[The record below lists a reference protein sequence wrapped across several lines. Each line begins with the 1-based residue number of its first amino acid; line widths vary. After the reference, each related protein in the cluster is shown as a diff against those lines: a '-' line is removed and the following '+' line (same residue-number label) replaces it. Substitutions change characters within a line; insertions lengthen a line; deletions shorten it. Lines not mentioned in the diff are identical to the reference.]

1 LPGSAGGSS
10 FLDETKPFRSI
21 DEEHRVNLQRAGG
34 RPRLEGERAQEVL
47 DLTLELLSEVGYDKL
62 TLDTVAV
69 RARASKAT
77 LYRHWSSKAQLVVD
91 AMSAAHGE
99 IPLPDTGSLRA
110 DLLALVDA
118 LGAPEPG
125 EAQLMCSVSTA
136 MATDAEFAQAMRERF
151 VQPRLQALRSVLE
164 AGRARGEVDDGVDLD
179 LLASALPALMMF
191 WGTVGATPPSPQLAG
206 RIVDEVVLPAA
217 RSRGG

>member
-1 LPGSAGGSS
+1 M
-10 FLDETKPFRSI
+10 T
-21 DEEHRVNLQRAGG
+21 LQRAGS

-62 TLDTVAV
+62 TLDTVAA

-99 IPLPDTGSLRA
+99 VLVPDTGSLRA
-110 DLLALVDA
+110 DMLALVQA

-125 EAQLMCSVSTA
+125 DAQLMCSVSTA
-136 MATDAEFAQAMRERF
+136 MSTDAEFAQAMRERF
-151 VQPRLQALRSVLE
+151 VQPRLHALRCVLE

-179 LLASALPALMMF
+179 LVASILPALMMF
-191 WGTVGATPPSPQLAG
+191 WGTVGEAPPSPELAA
-206 RIVDEVVLPAA
+206 RVVDQIVLPAA
-217 RSRGG
+217 NPRGG